1 MAATRL
7 ADPRGLDAMTAEQA
21 DALFAELAQADI
33 RVKKAQAAAEKRIAD
48 IKERCAQETAA
59 DQEAVAALAERL
71 SAYILA
77 HRDRFLKP
85 RQRKTEYGKYGL
97 RTSTRTDILDEDAL
111 RAISDERGLG
121 LYRVEAK
128 IDKKAV
134 EKALADGE
142 DLGDAARVVS
152 GDVASYDVSRDLLKV

>member
-1 MAATRL
+1 MATQI
-7 ADPRGLDAMTAEQA
+7 ADPRASAAMTAEQA

-33 RVKKAQAAAEKRIAD
+33 RVKKAQAAAERRISE
-48 IKERCAQETAA
+48 IKEKCLADTAE
-59 DQEAVAALAERL
+59 DQERVRSLAASLAE
-71 SAYILA
+71 YILA
-77 HRDRFLKP
+77 HRDRFQKP

-97 RTSTRTDILDEDAL
+97 RTSTCTDILDEDAL